1 MRKFLVAAALCSTSA
16 SWASDGHLNAP
27 MFSVDY
33 TAFFSGLCVGDCSGE
48 SALSIQGNRV
58 DWATHLNM
66 QSLFVGSV
74 PGRAEGLFDFVAT
87 LGYAITGYDITY
99 DISFS
104 TPAHIADGSEYDLYA
119 NPPRHLVPGTVIGGT
134 GAFHATTGAVGAFD
148 YLRRGAMFT
157 DHETGATLS
166 PLTAVLTA
174 ANGEYCTNIPILCA
188 SAGLVTL
195 PGRMTLNSITIA
207 PILAAVPEPGTYA
220 LLGAGLLMVL
230 CRRPARA
237 KAGHAV

>member
-16 SWASDGHLNAP
+16 SWAADGHLNAP

-74 PGRAEGLFDFVAT
+74 PGRAEGLFDFVAAS
-87 LGYAITGYDITY
+87 GYAITGYDITY

-134 GAFHATTGAVGAFD
+134 GALHATTGAVGAFD
-148 YLRRGAMFT
+148 YLRTGAVFT
-157 DHETGATLS
+157 DHETGAALS

-174 ANGEYCTNIPILCA
+174 ANGEYCTNIPVQCA
-188 SAGLVTL
+188 LAGLVTL

-207 PILAAVPEPGTYA
+207 PTLAAIPEPGTYA
-220 LLGAGLLMVL
+220 LLGAGLLVVL